1 LFGSRRRH
9 RHARRAGA
17 RGKPIDAVILGVFV
31 TLSHTCGI
39 VLVGVLA
46 SMGLAWLV
54 AGQMEMYLALV
65 VGILIIALALWMLF
79 MQRHLLTLAMGQVI
93 TAMPAQTAPG
103 GVDFPTME
111 QDHSQPLTTCIRMIM
126 AMVTLMP
133 TLTRIP
139 MLTRMVMINCS
150 SSRASVCG
158 AGGNRW
164 RSRGA
169 QRPKHTDVR
178 INIAEE
184 QPRFEIFT
192 MRHTGC

>member
-1 LFGSRRRH
+1 
-9 RHARRAGA
+9 
-17 RGKPIDAVILGVFV
+17 
-31 TLSHTCGI
+31 
-39 VLVGVLA
+39 
-46 SMGLAWLV
+46 
-54 AGQMEMYLALV
+54 MYLALV

-139 MLTRMVMINCS
+139 MLTRMVMITARS
-150 SSRASVCG
+150 LAFIRTDGAVLMHISWIWRAIKDPRSVRC
-158 AGGNRW
+158 
-164 RSRGA
+164 
-169 QRPKHTDVR
+169 
-178 INIAEE
+178 
-184 QPRFEIFT
+184 
-192 MRHTGC
+192 